1 MKNKFFLLVVVAL
14 LAVGC
19 ARGEQP
25 DWGEGG
31 KNLYITTTWQEISSS
46 YVYYVAISTDSG
58 LIPDSDPDRW
68 NEFYVVKW
76 EDHNFFLRKP
86 GGSFSYFSSPSVSG
100 QEMRVTLSLTD
111 DLGDPNII
119 RVMVVSTDKG
129 RNVEDFLDEVATF
142 RLKQQSSE
150 PPIYDLA
157 GDADAAADLLSLKIE
172 VR

>member
-1 MKNKFFLLVVVAL
+1 M
-14 LAVGC
+14 
-19 ARGEQP
+19 
-25 DWGEGG
+25 
-31 KNLYITTTWQEISSS
+31 
-46 YVYYVAISTDSG
+46 
-58 LIPDSDPDRW
+58 
-68 NEFYVVKW
+68 VKW

-129 RNVEDFLDEVATF
+129 GNVEDFLDEVATF

>member
-31 KNLYITTTWQEISSS
+31 KNLYITTTWQEISPS

-100 QEMRVTLSLTD
+100 QEMRVTLYLTD

-129 RNVEDFLDEVATF
+129 GNVEDCLDEVATF

-150 PPIYDLA
+150 PPIYDIA
-157 GDADAAADLLSLKIE
+157 EKADAAADLLSLKIE

>member
-46 YVYYVAISTDSG
+46 YIYYIVISADSVAPSTDPRS
-58 LIPDSDPDRW
+58 W
-68 NEFYVVKW
+68 NSFYVVKW

-129 RNVEDFLDEVATF
+129 GNVEDFLDEVATF

>member
-31 KNLYITTTWQEISSS
+31 KNLYITTTWQEISPS

-100 QEMRVTLSLTD
+100 QEMVVTLSLVD
-111 DLGDPNII
+111 DLGNPDII

-129 RNVEDFLDEVATF
+129 GNVEDFLDEVATF

>member
-1 MKNKFFLLVVVAL
+1 M
-14 LAVGC
+14 GC

-31 KNLYITTTWQEISSS
+31 KNLYITTTWQEISPS

-129 RNVEDFLDEVATF
+129 GIEKIIWM
-142 RLKQQSSE
+142 KQRCFDLGSRALNPGMINQE
-150 PPIYDLA
+150 MQTQQPIF
-157 GDADAAADLLSLKIE
+157 SP
-172 VR
+172 

>member
-129 RNVEDFLDEVATF
+129 GNVEDFLDEGAALF
-142 RLKQQSSE
+142 RPREQSIKPWDDKS
-150 PPIYDLA
+150 

>member
-129 RNVEDFLDEVATF
+129 GNVEDFLDEVATF

-157 GDADAAADLLSLKIE
+157 GDADAAANLLSLKIE

>member
-19 ARGEQP
+19 ARGEQYP
-25 DWGEGG
+25 WDEEGR
-31 KNLYITTTWQEISSS
+31 NLRITTTWQEISPS

-100 QEMRVTLSLTD
+100 QEMVVTLSLVD
-111 DLGDPNII
+111 DLGNPDII

-129 RNVEDFLDEVATF
+129 GNVKDSLDEVATF

>member
-1 MKNKFFLLVVVAL
+1 
-14 LAVGC
+14 
-19 ARGEQP
+19 
-25 DWGEGG
+25 
-31 KNLYITTTWQEISSS
+31 
-46 YVYYVAISTDSG
+46 
-58 LIPDSDPDRW
+58 
-68 NEFYVVKW
+68 VKW

-129 RNVEDFLDEVATF
+129 GNVEDYMDRAVIF
-142 RLKQQSSE
+142 RPREQSSKSWN
-150 PPIYDLA
+150 YSS
-157 GDADAAADLLSLKIE
+157 GGVDAAADLLSLKIE

>member
-129 RNVEDFLDEVATF
+129 GNVKDSLDEVATF
-142 RLKQQSSE
+142 RLKQQSSD